1 MIYEDMFL
9 TLFPGFFDRPYVRE
23 IPTGEIYT
31 ELVLRLDSCD
41 DSTATDIPE
50 GITFGLYDG
59 DIGKLCRA
67 VEKVDPDWVKWFA
80 EGGRIFCGFDGD
92 DIASFC
98 FLSEFG
104 TVDGIR
110 IGGPGCVGTVPEY
123 RRRGIGSAMV
133 RRAAPILRDDGCHIS
148 WIHYTHIPRWYMDMG
163 YVPVVRW
170 GKDGIVYKEI
180 GDLGNIG

>member
-1 MIYEDMFL
+1 MRTPLLYPQSFKGVIFDWDGVIAETRLNFQPIRDR
-9 TLFPGFFDRPYVRE
+9 FFGGARVPLLESARKLPEAERDVLMAAICEEELRGAAASTPVDGARE
-23 IPTGEIYT
+23 
-31 ELVLRLDSCD
+31 L
-41 DSTATDIPE
+41 
-50 GITFGLYDG
+50 
-59 DIGKLCRA
+59 
-67 VEKVDPDWVKWFA
+67 
-80 EGGRIFCGFDGD
+80 GFDGD

-170 GKDGIVYKEI
+170 GKDGIVHKEV
-180 GDLGNIG
+180 GDLGNFG